1 MFMHENGMVCSSKT
15 WQPPASGLCSSR
27 ISQWPY
33 RFVSCNWFPRMKASC
48 SCRTVGSW
56 SLMYSG
62 YIICKNGTYSVVH
75 IRPAV
80 NRVFIDV
87 TCFLNLK
94 EHCLIS
100 ELSLQLGH
108 LGTGRASS
116 CPHLTLMKLTLSPPS
131 MKSALRVMEFL
142 LAMLSRPESNWVSEL
157 AQLQRSINEVL

>member
-1 MFMHENGMVCSSKT
+1 
-15 WQPPASGLCSSR
+15 
-27 ISQWPY
+27 
-33 RFVSCNWFPRMKASC
+33 
-48 SCRTVGSW
+48 
-56 SLMYSG
+56 MYSG

-108 LGTGRASS
+108 LGTGLMSS
-116 CPHLTLMKLTLSPPS
+116 FDFDEVDIVTTFNEIGIKCHGIFIGDVIKTRK
-131 MKSALRVMEFL
+131 
-142 LAMLSRPESNWVSEL
+142 
-157 AQLQRSINEVL
+157 QLGL